1 MFEEAVTLAG
11 QQPQEWARGR
21 PLAALGYV
29 LLQMGDYAAAE
40 VAFRERLTI
49 WQRLH
54 NARNCAISLSSFGTL
69 ALARG
74 QLDRARQDFVS
85 AFHGYR
91 DCGEQEGWPYFL
103 TCFATL
109 AAAQGRAAKA
119 ARIGGAAEALR
130 DEVGAISLP
139 ATRAW
144 TERQLASLRAV
155 SPAHVWTT
163 GASLSLE
170 QATTEALAAVDA
182 ESTQANGTSLT
193 PREREVAR
201 LVTQGLTN
209 RAIAATLVVSER
221 TVDAH
226 VEHIR
231 AKIGLRSRAHLAAW
245 ASVHGF
251 ANPSGN

>member
-1 MFEEAVTLAG
+1 
-11 QQPQEWARGR
+11 
-21 PLAALGYV
+21 V
-29 LLQMGDYAAAE
+29 LLELGDLTAAE
-40 VAFRERLTI
+40 VAFRERLAI
-49 WQRLH
+49 WQRLR
-54 NARNCAISLSSFGTL
+54 NARNCAISLSSLGSL
-69 ALARG
+69 ELARDHVG
-74 QLDRARQDFVS
+74 RASQNFVK

-91 DCGEQEGWPYFL
+91 DSGEQEGWPYFL

-109 AAAQGRAAKA
+109 LAAQGRADTA

-130 DEVGAISLP
+130 EDVGAISLP
-139 ATRAW
+139 ATRVW
-144 TERQLASLRAV
+144 TERQLRKLCAL
-155 SPAHVWTT
+155 SPAHIWAS

-182 ESTQANGTSLT
+182 ESTPADGTSLT
-193 PREREVAR
+193 PREREVAS

-245 ASVHGF
+245 ASVHGL
-251 ANPSGN
+251 ASTSGN